1 MKDGKTMDGN
11 MADDASASLIGLLEG
26 VNHFSTEIFPEN
38 QALFMDLSRGQSPH
52 TLFITCADS
61 RISTGLITQSGP
73 GNLFVLRN
81 IGNIVPAYGEML
93 GGVSAAIEYA
103 VSAIKVENIIVCGHS
118 DCGAMK
124 AMLHPVEHGLHSM
137 PTVSSWLR
145 SAEAALAVTQALK
158 PGLPRPGEDEHDV
171 LNTLVEQN
179 VLLQLAHLRTHPA
192 VAARVAEARLTLQG
206 WVYDIRHG
214 VIHVLDE
221 QSRRAISVGEALV
234 RLRAAADPDHKA
246 ETRQGERKPA
256 TASGA

>member
-1 MKDGKTMDGN
+1 
-11 MADDASASLIGLLEG
+11 MADDAPTSLIGLLEG
-26 VNHFSTEIFPEN
+26 VHHFSTEIFPAN
-38 QALFMDLSRGQSPH
+38 QALFTDLAHGQTPH

-103 VSAIKVENIIVCGHS
+103 VTAIGVENIVVCGHS

-124 AMLHPVEHGLHSM
+124 AMLHPVENGLPAM

-145 SAEAALAVTQALK
+145 NAEAALAVTHALK
-158 PGLPRPGEDEHDV
+158 PGMSGRDGDEHDR

-179 VLLQLAHLRTHPA
+179 VLLQLSHLRTHPA
-192 VAARVAEARLTLQG
+192 VAARVAEGRLTLQG

-221 QSRRAISVGEALV
+221 RSRQAISIGQALHQ
-234 RLRAAADPDHKA
+234 LRAAADA
-246 ETRQGERKPA
+246 
-256 TASGA
+256 GA

>member
-1 MKDGKTMDGN
+1 
-11 MADDASASLIGLLEG
+11 MADDALTSLIGLLEG
-26 VNHFSTEIFPEN
+26 VHHFSTEIFPEN
-38 QALFMDLSRGQSPH
+38 QALFMDLAGGQSPH

-61 RISTGLITQSGP
+61 RISTGMITQSGP
-73 GNLFVLRN
+73 GSLFVLRN

-103 VSAIKVENIIVCGHS
+103 VSAIGVKNIIVCGHS

-124 AMLHPVEHGLHSM
+124 AMLHPVEHGLPSM

-145 SAEAALAVTQALK
+145 SAEAALAVTHAL
-158 PGLPRPGEDEHDV
+158 RPGDDEHDV
-171 LNTLVEQN
+171 LSTLVEQN

-214 VIHVLDE
+214 VIQVLDE
-221 QSRRAISVGEALV
+221 QSRRAISVGQALV
-234 RLRAAADPDHKA
+234 QLRNAGSHERQAG
-246 ETRQGERKPA
+246 TR
-256 TASGA
+256 

>member
-1 MKDGKTMDGN
+1 ME
-11 MADDASASLIGLLEG
+11 DDAADTLVSLLEG
-26 VNHFSTEIFPEN
+26 VQTFSTEVFPQN
-38 QALFMDLSRGQSPH
+38 QALFAELGRGQSPH

-61 RISTGLITQSGP
+61 RISPSMITQVKP

-103 VSAIKVENIIVCGHS
+103 VSAIGVANIIVCGHS

-124 AMLHPVEHGLHSM
+124 ALLHPVEHGLPGM

-158 PGLPRPGEDEHDV
+158 PDDNEQDV
-171 LNTLVEQN
+171 LLTLVEQN

-192 VAARVAEARLTLQG
+192 VAAGIAQGRLTLQG
-206 WVYDIRHG
+206 WYYEISHG
-214 VIHVLDE
+214 SIWVLDE
-221 QSRRAISVGEALV
+221 QSRRAITV
-234 RLRAAADPDHKA
+234 RAALAALRPTRDEARPD
-246 ETRQGERKPA
+246 RDGD
-256 TASGA
+256 